1 LPDTATHEGALYREL
16 AELGDI
22 FSYIAQYNRVAG
34 AQVVARIEEA
44 AARLARFPQMGT
56 PKYTAG
62 VRMIALQR
70 YPFLIFYTVEAD
82 EVLILSVRHAAR
94 NKPRTGGEFE

>member
-1 LPDTATHEGALYREL
+1 MRVRYTRAAL

-22 FSYIAQYNRVAG
+22 FSYIAQHNRVAA
-34 AQVVARIEEA
+34 AQVVARVDET

-56 PKYTAG
+56 PKYKPG
-62 VRMIALQR
+62 VRMVPLRR
-70 YPFLIFYTVEAD
+70 YPFLIFYTVESD

-94 NKPRTGGEFE
+94 KRPGEDHEFE

>member
-1 LPDTATHEGALYREL
+1 MRVRYTETAL

-22 FSYIAQYNRVAG
+22 FSYIAQHNRVAA
-34 AQVVARIEEA
+34 AQIVARIEEL

-56 PKYTAG
+56 PKYKPG
-62 VRMIALQR
+62 VRMIPLRR
-70 YPFLIFYTVEAD
+70 YPFLIFYTVESD

-94 NKPRTGGEFE
+94 KRPGEGGEFE

>member
-1 LPDTATHEGALYREL
+1 MKVRYTETAL

-22 FSYIAQYNRVAG
+22 FSYIAQHNRVAA
-34 AQVVARIEEA
+34 AQVVARIDEA

-56 PKYTAG
+56 PKYRAG
-62 VRMIALQR
+62 VRMIALRR

-82 EVLILSVRHAAR
+82 EVFILSVRHAAR
-94 NKPRTGGEFE
+94 KRPQAGSEFE

>member
-1 LPDTATHEGALYREL
+1 MKVRYTETAL

-22 FSYIAQYNRVAG
+22 FSYIAQYNRVAA
-34 AQVVARIEEA
+34 AQVVARVEEA

-56 PKYTAG
+56 PKYRAG

-94 NKPRTGGEFE
+94 ERPKAGGEFE